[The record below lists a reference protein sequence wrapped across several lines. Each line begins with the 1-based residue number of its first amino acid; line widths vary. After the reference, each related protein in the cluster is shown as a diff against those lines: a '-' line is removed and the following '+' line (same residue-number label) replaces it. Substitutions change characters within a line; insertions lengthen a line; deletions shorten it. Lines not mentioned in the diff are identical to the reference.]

1 MSCQICD
8 YAMNWSTRKRVVC
21 PYCEFDACRTCCET
35 YILGESSIKCMS
47 PGCGREWT
55 RQFISTVFTGVFLNG
70 PLKSRREE
78 LLFDNERALL
88 PATQPLVERAIQVEH
103 GRREMAALNERIRE
117 LSIQTRTLATNIYR
131 LEHNQDAVVRAEF
144 VRACSAEGCR
154 GFLSTQWKCGICEQ
168 WACPTCHVIKGDTRD
183 AEHTCNPDDVATAA
197 LLASDTKNCP
207 SCHMGIFKVD
217 GCFARDT
224 PILMWDGSQKA
235 SQDIIVGDVLIGD
248 DGEQRIVEHLV
259 SGEDNLY
266 EIKQKNGMSYTVN
279 SKHTLALKYT
289 GETSINW
296 VESLNSWK
304 IIWFDVDKK
313 ARKTKQFRVTDNYD
327 KDAAMHDAELFLRQL
342 NINDV
347 IQLTVED
354 YLTLDNSAKKNLFG
368 FKSSSGIKYPEQNIL
383 LDPYILGLWLGD
395 GTHTHPVIAS
405 NDVEIR
411 DYINNWCTNN
421 DAELVKE
428 GKYKYRIR
436 RKGYSFGRETVD
448 GVLYDEQNIVM
459 DKTNPF
465 TNSLKRYNLLGNK
478 HIPQEFMINSR
489 DVRLKLLAGIIDTDG
504 HVPKDQE
511 GKRVVIIQSNDT
523 LSKQIIF
530 LARSLG
536 FVVNF
541 TIRER
546 KNIIIFDSEAK
557 DYKDQYVINISGEKL
572 GDIPTI
578 LPRKKCVGTASN
590 KDYFRTGIE
599 VTYVCRDQYYGWS
612 INDNKRFLLSDFTV
626 ARNCDQMWCTQCHTA
641 FNWRTGRIEQVV
653 HNPHYFEWLRRNGNE
668 VPRAPGDNPCQ
679 NNEFNHRTYI
689 VFQELLRGK
698 HAANPL
704 SKQYEDRLSRIV
716 RNVIH
721 MRYVIMNQYTAQNRV
736 QRNEGL
742 RIQYMRNWITEDHFK
757 TILQREDKKEE
768 KKREVRNVLDIL
780 YTTCTDI
787 VLRFIAHLRE
797 APAGQWTHVILDE
810 LVPIVDYANE
820 CFRDIGRI
828 YKCKVLTFNYDM
840 NMS

>member
-117 LSIQTRTLATNIYR
+117 LTIQTRTLATNIYR

-224 PILMWDGSQKA
+224 PILMWDGSQKP

-248 DGEQRIVEHLV
+248 DGEQRVVEHLV

-279 SKHTLALKYT
+279 SKHTLVLKEEKTGDIIEIIVDKYIKLT
-289 GETSINW
+289 NEQGCMGVKANGETTSIH
-296 VESLNSWK
+296 V
-304 IIWFDVDKK
+304 VPAGRDK
-313 ARKTKQFRVTDNYD
+313 
-327 KDAAMHDAELFLRQL
+327 
-342 NINDV
+342 
-347 IQLTVED
+347 
-354 YLTLDNSAKKNLFG
+354 
-368 FKSSSGIKYPEQNIL
+368 
-383 LDPYILGLWLGD
+383 
-395 GTHTHPVIAS
+395 
-405 NDVEIR
+405 
-411 DYINNWCTNN
+411 
-421 DAELVKE
+421 
-428 GKYKYRIR
+428 
-436 RKGYSFGRETVD
+436 
-448 GVLYDEQNIVM
+448 
-459 DKTNPF
+459 
-465 TNSLKRYNLLGNK
+465 
-478 HIPQEFMINSR
+478 
-489 DVRLKLLAGIIDTDG
+489 
-504 HVPKDQE
+504 
-511 GKRVVIIQSNDT
+511 
-523 LSKQIIF
+523 
-530 LARSLG
+530 
-536 FVVNF
+536 
-541 TIRER
+541 
-546 KNIIIFDSEAK
+546 
-557 DYKDQYVINISGEKL
+557 
-572 GDIPTI
+572 
-578 LPRKKCVGTASN
+578 
-590 KDYFRTGIE
+590 
-599 VTYVCRDQYYGWS
+599 YYGWTVDR
-612 INDNKRFLLSDFTV
+612 NQRFLLPDHTV
-626 ARNCDQMWCTQCHTA
+626 VRNCDQMWCTQCHTA

-679 NNEFNHRTYI
+679 NNEFNHRTYM

-698 HAANPL
+698 HVANPL

-797 APAGQWTHVILDE
+797 APAGQWTQVILDE
-810 LVPIVDYANE
+810 VVPIVDYANE

-840 NMS
+840 HMS

>member
-1 MSCQICD
+1 
-8 YAMNWSTRKRVVC
+8 
-21 PYCEFDACRTCCET
+21 
-35 YILGESSIKCMS
+35 MS

-117 LSIQTRTLATNIYR
+117 LSIQIRTLATNIYR

-217 GCFARDT
+217 G
-224 PILMWDGSQKA
+224 
-235 SQDIIVGDVLIGD
+235 
-248 DGEQRIVEHLV
+248 
-259 SGEDNLY
+259 
-266 EIKQKNGMSYTVN
+266 
-279 SKHTLALKYT
+279 
-289 GETSINW
+289 
-296 VESLNSWK
+296 
-304 IIWFDVDKK
+304 
-313 ARKTKQFRVTDNYD
+313 
-327 KDAAMHDAELFLRQL
+327 
-342 NINDV
+342 
-347 IQLTVED
+347 
-354 YLTLDNSAKKNLFG
+354 
-368 FKSSSGIKYPEQNIL
+368 
-383 LDPYILGLWLGD
+383 
-395 GTHTHPVIAS
+395 
-405 NDVEIR
+405 
-411 DYINNWCTNN
+411 
-421 DAELVKE
+421 
-428 GKYKYRIR
+428 
-436 RKGYSFGRETVD
+436 
-448 GVLYDEQNIVM
+448 
-459 DKTNPF
+459 
-465 TNSLKRYNLLGNK
+465 
-478 HIPQEFMINSR
+478 
-489 DVRLKLLAGIIDTDG
+489 
-504 HVPKDQE
+504 
-511 GKRVVIIQSNDT
+511 
-523 LSKQIIF
+523 
-530 LARSLG
+530 
-536 FVVNF
+536 
-541 TIRER
+541 
-546 KNIIIFDSEAK
+546 
-557 DYKDQYVINISGEKL
+557 
-572 GDIPTI
+572 
-578 LPRKKCVGTASN
+578 
-590 KDYFRTGIE
+590 
-599 VTYVCRDQYYGWS
+599 
-612 INDNKRFLLSDFTV
+612 
-626 ARNCDQMWCTQCHTA
+626 CDQMWCTQCHTA